1 MKQTMKRHFLRGIL
15 LSVST
20 ALLWGVLPIFL
31 KISLQGFTTGTIAW
45 FRFALAFLL
54 LGIILFLKGEKP
66 IGFFS
71 L

>member
-31 KISLQGFTTGTIAW
+31 KISLKALLPERLPGFV
-45 FRFALAFLL
+45 
-54 LGIILFLKGEKP
+54 
-66 IGFFS
+66 S
-71 L
+71 H